1 MNLLKW
7 EINGIMVCVSAIVA
21 LIFGQCT
28 TGIGQNTR
36 PTKSPN
42 WRWKSSTQYLVML
55 SSYSCESEQTRSN
68 QKILLLVS
76 QVAKPED
83 FKIRTDYKIM
93 QTFIFIVKNA
103 YPLRLTPHP
112 TNHQTIKVKILGLP
126 LSFV

>member
-1 MNLLKW
+1 MGGQNMNLLKW
-7 EINGIMVCVSAIVA
+7 EINGIMGCVSAIVA

-68 QKILLLVS
+68 QKTLLLVS

-83 FKIRTDYKIM
+83 FKIGRIIKLCRHS
-93 QTFIFIVKNA
+93 IFYCEKCI
-103 YPLRLTPHP
+103 PFTIDTPPHKSP
-112 TNHQTIKVKILGLP
+112 NNK
-126 LSFV
+126 S